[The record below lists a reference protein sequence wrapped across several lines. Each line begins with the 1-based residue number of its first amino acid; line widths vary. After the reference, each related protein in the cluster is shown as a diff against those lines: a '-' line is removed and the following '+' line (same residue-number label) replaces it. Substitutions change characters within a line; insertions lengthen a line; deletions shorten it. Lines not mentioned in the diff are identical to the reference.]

1 MVNGERIFKIGL
13 GYDIHPFSEGRKL
26 VLGGIEIPYQKGL
39 KGHSDGDVLIHAI
52 MDALLG
58 ALGLP
63 DIGFFFPNNDEKYRN
78 IESTVLLRE
87 VLKMVKKENFKIEN
101 IDAAIIAEEPKILPY
116 RERIISNLSYH
127 LSISQ
132 ENINI
137 KATTNEGVGFI
148 GKKEGIAVLVVA
160 LLSKEKKYEGQNLW

>member
-1 MVNGERIFKIGL
+1 MVNKEKILRIGL

-26 VLGGIEIPYQKGL
+26 FLGGIEIPYEKGL

-63 DIGFFFPNNDEKYRN
+63 DIGFFFPDNDEKYKDIN
-78 IESTVLLRE
+78 SIILLKE
-87 VLKMVKKENFKIEN
+87 VLRMIEEKQFKIEN
-101 IDAAIIAEEPKILPY
+101 IDVVIIAEEPKIFPY
-116 RERIISNLSYH
+116 REKIISNLSYH

-132 ENINI
+132 KNINI
-137 KATTNEGVGFI
+137 KATTNEGIGFI

-160 LLSKEKKYEGQNLW
+160 LLSRGKNYEE